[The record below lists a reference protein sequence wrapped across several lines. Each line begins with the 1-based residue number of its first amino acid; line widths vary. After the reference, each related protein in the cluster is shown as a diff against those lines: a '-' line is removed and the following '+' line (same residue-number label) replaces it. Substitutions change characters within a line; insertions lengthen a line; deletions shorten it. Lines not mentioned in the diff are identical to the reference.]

1 MIPLSWSFCVI
12 LAFETVTLHIL
23 HRDTKPFFIGNM
35 PAISCY
41 QYSAGKRHLYSFVP
55 FLSAFC
61 RASTMRNITTCHAQD
76 PDMLIG
82 SSAGAKLVL
91 TPATWPVKTWPC
103 GPWYHG
109 HGAIRVETGARIWL
123 LTLLQTLQTTSP
135 LVKRTLRHNLERSS
149 HCGLAPYQWQHL
161 FQQWICIVG
170 WNSRSVFLDCIA
182 GLRFSLRQVTS
193 FDIS

>member
-1 MIPLSWSFCVI
+1 MTWSLFLDHSASYLPLKPRPYIYYTEI
-12 LAFETVTLHIL
+12 LSHFLLA
-23 HRDTKPFFIGNM
+23 RNM

-91 TPATWPVKTWPC
+91 TP
-103 GPWYHG
+103 G
-109 HGAIRVETGARIWL
+109 H
-123 LTLLQTLQTTSP
+123 LTCQ
-135 LVKRTLRHNLERSS
+135 NLTMWSMVSWAWGHQGGDWSS
-149 HCGLAPYQWQHL
+149 HL
-161 FQQWICIVG
+161 IVDAATNIANNISPG
-170 WNSRSVFLDCIA
+170 QTHPKAQSRA
-182 GLRFSLRQVTS
+182 QFSLWVGTLPVAA
-193 FDIS
+193 FVPTMDLHCGME